1 MPARTI
7 GTPARSHPAPST
19 TALMPTNERGV
30 IPCCNSSLRAPL
42 VRSLAIARMATKG
55 RRKDAAISY
64 ALKVGA
70 TTPSSGNSASASP
83 AAVPPFPLAS
93 AYERTALMKDTPTS
107 GPIIASMTHHER
119 ELISSRH
126 SFFRSHFHALL
137 REGKEDLLEIRWQA
151 VARTLARK
159 RDEHVKGA
167 LGDNTAAAQEHEA
180 VADLRRIG
188 DLVDGQEERAIRRKM
203 LTQRGSRFAALAQVE
218 TFKRFV
224 DQEYRLRGEQPEC
237 KQGAFALPFGQGA
250 DRHTHQW
257 RQGEIDNYLLVY

>member
-107 GPIIASMTHHER
+107 GPISASMTHHER

-137 REGKEDLLEIRWQA
+137 REGKEDLFEIRWQ
-151 VARTLARK
+151 VMPRTLARK
-159 RDEHVKGA
+159 RDERVEGA
-167 LGDNTAAAQEHEA
+167 LGDDAAAAQEHEA
-180 VADLRRIG
+180 VADLRGIG
-188 DLVDGQEERAIRRKM
+188 DLLNGHEERTVWRKM
-203 LTQRGSRFAALAQVE
+203 PTHRRSRFAALAHIE
-218 TFKRFV
+218 TF
-224 DQEYRLRGEQPEC
+224 EQLAIHE
-237 KQGAFALPFGQGA
+237 
-250 DRHTHQW
+250 
-257 RQGEIDNYLLVY
+257 